1 MDFVLEHVAFNVKD
15 MNAVVA
21 WYRDN
26 LGLTLVRE
34 VPNKMAFLGDASGR
48 VIFEIY
54 TNSEHPFIDDAPPT
68 VYTLHNAFLADDVAA
83 ALKHLET
90 AGATAVGEISTTD
103 AGDTLLF
110 MKDPWGIGLQVIKRK
125 TPMT

>member
-1 MDFVLEHVAFNVKD
+1 MNFVLEHVAFNVKD

-26 LGLTLVRE
+26 LGLTVVRE
-34 VPNKMAFLGDASGR
+34 VPNKMVFLADPSGR

-54 TNSEHPFIDDAPPT
+54 TNTAHPFIDDAPLA

-83 ALKHLET
+83 ALKHLEA
-90 AGATAVGEISTTD
+90 AGATPVGEISTTD

-110 MKDPWGIGLQVIKRK
+110 MKDPWGIGLQVIKRAK
-125 TPMT
+125 PMV